1 MLHHSNGSC
10 SFKNSTFFPI
20 NCSLT
25 VTLYIYNFLLSFVPL
40 FCHLTLFSVKLEVL
54 VNYKNGEVGLLEY
67 VDLPLLHRHAQEG
80 NKSHYS
86 W

>member
-1 MLHHSNGSC
+1 MGHVPLRIRL
-10 SFKNSTFFPI
+10 F
-20 NCSLT
+20 
-25 VTLYIYNFLLSFVPL
+25 FLLIALLPSLCIFTIFFCL
-40 FCHLTLFSVKLEVL
+40 LYLFFCHLTLFSVKLEVL
-54 VNYKNGEVGLLEY
+54 VNYKNEEVGLLEY